1 MTLTI
6 FFIIL
11 SILFYLFGAIP
22 YFYHIFHG
30 RVVPHPF
37 SWTVW
42 AILASINTVG
52 LISHTGL
59 NYLSIS
65 PIIWALALCFWAV
78 IGWFL
83 IKKVHITYFDYICLF
98 FALCVIWIAYFH
110 WLAKAI
116 IPSIFVD
123 LLILGPTLRK
133 LWITPRSEDLLGW
146 LGAGI
151 SKFFLLCSLGTY
163 AFSFDNFWWWYAVVI
178 NLLVSILIFYRT
190 RYVENWINRIRN
202 IFSWLVLKKK
212 QFFTQISSKFN

>member
-6 FFIIL
+6 FFIVL

-42 AILASINTVG
+42 AILAAINTAW

-59 NYLSIS
+59 VYQSIS
-65 PIIWALALCFWAV
+65 PIIGTWSWFFWAV
-78 IGWFL
+78 IGWFM
-83 IKKVHITYFDYICLF
+83 IKKVHITHFDYICLF
-98 FALCVIWIAYFH
+98 LGVGVIAIAYFQ
-110 WLAKAI
+110 WLSKAI
-116 IPSIFVD
+116 IPSVCVD

-133 LWITPRSEDLLGW
+133 LWVTPRSEDILGW
-146 LGAGI
+146 LGAGM
-151 SKFFLLCSLGTY
+151 SKFFLLCSLGPY

-178 NLLVSILIFYRT
+178 NFLVSILIFYRT
-190 RYVENWINRIRN
+190 RYVENWINRIRS
-202 IFSWLVLKKK
+202 IFSWLSLKKK
-212 QFFTQISSKFN
+212 QWYTQISSIFN

>member
-11 SILFYLFGAIP
+11 SILFYLLGAIP

-42 AILASINTVG
+42 AILAAINTAW

-59 NYLSIS
+59 NYLSIT
-65 PIIWALALCFWAV
+65 PIIGTWSWFFWAV
-78 IGWFL
+78 IGWFM
-83 IKKVHITYFDYICLF
+83 IKKVKITMFDYICLLL
-98 FALCVIWIAYFH
+98 AICVIGIAYFY

-116 IPSIFVD
+116 IPSVCVD
-123 LLILGPTLRK
+123 LLILAPTLRK

-151 SKFFLLCSLGTY
+151 SKFFLLCSLGSY

-178 NLLVSILIFYRT
+178 NFLVSILIFYRT
-190 RYVENWINRIRN
+190 RYVENWINRIRS